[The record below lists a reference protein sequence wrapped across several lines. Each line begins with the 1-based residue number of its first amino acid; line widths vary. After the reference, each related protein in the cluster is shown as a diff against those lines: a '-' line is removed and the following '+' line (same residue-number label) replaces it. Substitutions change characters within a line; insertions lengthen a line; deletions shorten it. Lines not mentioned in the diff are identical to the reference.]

1 MEKRYLIEEN
11 ELKAL
16 VRLRA
21 LRDIL
26 IDMPVEYEG
35 KEEEY
40 IDLCITD
47 FGCRDLDEAI
57 DKLIVE
63 FGYEE
68 VEDGQNEE

>member
-1 MEKRYLIEEN
+1 
-11 ELKAL
+11 
-16 VRLRA
+16 
-21 LRDIL
+21 
-26 IDMPVEYEG
+26 MPAEYEG
-35 KEEEY
+35 KEQEY